1 MSLSDPDR
9 YLRDVSVS
17 IPSPGPAPWTHT
29 KTWIVILC
37 VLPIAAY
44 LMATV
49 AILATRDD
57 LRAACDLE
65 HLRNTEAWASCVD
78 AAGEWP
84 S

>member
-1 MSLSDPDR
+1 MSLTDPDR

-17 IPSPGPAPWTHT
+17 VPPGPAPWTHS

-49 AILATRDD
+49 GILATRED
-57 LRAACDLE
+57 LRAGCDRE
-65 HLRNTEAWASCVD
+65 HLRTSAAWASCVD
-78 AAGEWP
+78 AAAQWP
-84 S
+84 D